1 MADKMF
7 AAFWRTI
14 RKVPRGKVATYGD
27 IAYAAGFPGAARQV
41 AWALHAHG
49 HELPWQR
56 IVGAGGRILL
66 GGESGF
72 EQRIRLEQEGVRFLG
87 LRVDMKA
94 HQHSFFKGKKS
105 GPAGKGAVSRAGE
118 KIRLR
123 RRAPKKRV
131 ARS

>member
-14 RKVPRGKVATYGD
+14 RAVPRGKVATYGD
-27 IAYAAGFPGAARQV
+27 IAYAAGYPGAARQV

-72 EQRIRLEQEGVRFLG
+72 EQRMRLEQEGVRFLG
-87 LRVDMKA
+87 LRVDMKS
-94 HQHSFFKGKKS
+94 HQHSFFKTKKS
-105 GPAGKGAVSRAGE
+105 GA
-118 KIRLR
+118 
-123 RRAPKKRV
+123 APKKASSRGREKITLRKK
-131 ARS
+131 ATKRLPKK